1 MGPFASQPLNIP
13 TSLELAVVFQIRNII
28 IMLQAGAY
36 AKHLAEVLLMNAGHV
51 APKPSPCSM

>member
-1 MGPFASQPLNIP
+1 MS
-13 TSLELAVVFQIRNII
+13 
-28 IMLQAGAY
+28 QAGAY